1 MRKWLLRLR
10 TLLAILAALYLLYQF
25 PALSR
30 WFTKPSAPEPP
41 SSSIEMVRVWLLE
54 DWSGSAMQWVSRQ
67 ATAFEKAHRGVR
79 IILKRAQPGD
89 WALEGAVLPDV
100 LLFSGGVLTD
110 PEGLLAPLSPTA
122 PVRDFLQGVGDRGG
136 IPYAVPLA
144 YGGRARLVNEQKPD
158 APALTM
164 RSAADYQAFVA
175 GEAGSLVAT
184 VREVRR
190 FAALVAAGKGFP
202 FHADAYG
209 ESTDLLLMA
218 GMITGAESGAEYARE
233 WIDFL
238 LSDAA
243 QGALAE
249 LGMLPASAAIPAPDI
264 GQQPLLHA
272 LFFQIQSATNAFDE
286 PVPNEVQ

>member
-1 MRKWLLRLR
+1 MRKWLLRFR
-10 TLLAILAALYLLYQF
+10 TLLAILAALYLVVQF

-30 WFTKPSAPEPP
+30 WFTQPATPEPP
-41 SSSIEMVRVWLLE
+41 SAGIEMVRVWLLE
-54 DWSGSAMQWVSRQ
+54 DWSGTAMQWVSRQ

-100 LLFSGGVLTD
+100 LLFAGGVLGD
-110 PEGLLAPLSPTA
+110 PESLLAPLSPTA
-122 PVRDFLQGVGDRGG
+122 PVRDFLQRTGDYNGAT
-136 IPYAVPLA
+136 YAVPLA
-144 YGGRARLVNEQKPD
+144 YGGRARLVNEQKPN
-158 APALTM
+158 APALEM

-184 VREVRR
+184 VREARR

-202 FHADAYG
+202 YHADAYG
-209 ESTDLLLMA
+209 DSTDLLLMA
-218 GMITGAESGAEYARE
+218 GMITGAESGAEYARD

-238 LSDAA
+238 LSDGA
-243 QGALAE
+243 QGALCE

-264 GQQPLLHA
+264 AQQPLLHA
-272 LFFQIQSATNAFDE
+272 LFFQIQSAANAFDE
-286 PVPNEVQ
+286 PAPKGVQ